1 MPGALESGPRSLTP
15 QRVFEKEAEAMPAT
29 IYSLWDIPAPS
40 PSPASHLQVMG
51 VSIPALEQE
60 TPKVQREQICLK
72 SYSSASAQ
80 PWELGAGA
88 MPNPGYSVVGEG
100 MGTFTQKARAGRSAQ
115 ARLGRPGQQERVV
128 E

>member
-1 MPGALESGPRSLTP
+1 
-15 QRVFEKEAEAMPAT
+15 MPAT

-40 PSPASHLQVMG
+40 SSPASHLQAVG

-60 TPKVQREQICLK
+60 TPKVQRQQTCLK
-72 SYSSASAQ
+72 FHSSPSAQ
-80 PWELGAGA
+80 PWELGAG
-88 MPNPGYSVVGEG
+88 PVLTQVTVLQGKGTG
-100 MGTFTQKARAGRSAQ
+100 MGTFTQKARAGLSAQ